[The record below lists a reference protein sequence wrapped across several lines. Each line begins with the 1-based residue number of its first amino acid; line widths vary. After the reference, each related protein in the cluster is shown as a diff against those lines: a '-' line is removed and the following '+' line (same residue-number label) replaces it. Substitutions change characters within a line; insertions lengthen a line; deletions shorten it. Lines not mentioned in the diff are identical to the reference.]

1 MKALPDTNLT
11 NGRGK
16 KGKRLRPPQVLGKRV
31 AGEKNV
37 KPATPPFV
45 VGLGASAGGLEALG
59 SFFDAMAADSGMAFV
74 VIQHLSPAHKSMMA
88 ELLSRHTRMPVCQ
101 AEDGAT
107 AEPNHVYLIPP
118 KKCLTIF
125 KGKLLLTEWDSK
137 NGPNLPIDTFFSSLA
152 RDCSERAIG
161 IALSGTGSDGTRGIR
176 SIKEAGGLVMIQ
188 DEHSAK
194 FSGMPHSAIATGL
207 ADYIL
212 SAGEMPSALLKFIRH
227 PLLAQ
232 PGGSQLQPT
241 ANTMQKIEELVRAR
255 TGVDFSGYKQST
267 VLRRLERRIGISQVE
282 NTEQYLEYLRQTPQ
296 EVAAFYNDLLI
307 SVTNFFRDREA
318 FNRLR
323 EEVIPVMF
331 ANASKN
337 GKIRVWVPGCAT
349 GEEAYSIAILM
360 QEHAATLGER
370 YEVKIFATDVN
381 KETVEFA
388 GGSLYPGS
396 IAADVSVDLLARYF
410 VKTENG
416 YRISRGI
423 RDQVVFAQH
432 NILKDP
438 PFTRMDLISCR
449 NLLIYLQSPEQRKVL
464 SLLHFALSPEGYL
477 FLGASETVGEQHD
490 AFEPIN
496 AKARIFQKRAA
507 VSLGGPALANIAP
520 VFASVREALSPVS
533 SISNG
538 GKRPQEKL
546 LETVNAKLIADY
558 APTCFAVNEKNEI
571 LYSFGQPQAFI
582 AMPAGRANLNLLK
595 LVPHDLSLAIATAL
609 RQAKKQNAV
618 VRYRRV
624 KFQRD
629 QATCLINLKVEP
641 MRAEQGAPGVT
652 LIFLEEREKLAT
664 PNGLGGEEF
673 DPGDKSA
680 QHIADLE
687 EDLQRSRENLQSAI
701 EQQETSAEEL
711 QSTNEELIASNE
723 ELQSSNEELQSINE
737 ELATLNAEYQE
748 KNDELQVANN
758 DIDNFLRTSQIGTIF
773 LDESLHIRRFTPV
786 VAAEM
791 RLLPHDAGR
800 LLTDLSHPL
809 IDELTR
815 EAQRVFH
822 DGAPVEKTVETR
834 PGVWYL
840 LRVSPYQRAGASD
853 LGVVITFV
861 NVSALKQAEQDLGRS
876 RENEKK

>member
-1 MKALPDTNLT
+1 MKALPDMNLT

-16 KGKRLRPPQVLGKRV
+16 KEKRLRPPKVLGKRV

-37 KPATPPFV
+37 KPATPSFV

-59 SFFDAMAADSGMAFV
+59 SFFDAMPADSGMAFV

-125 KGKLLLTEWDSK
+125 NGKLLLSEWDSK
-137 NGPNLPIDTFFSSLA
+137 TGANLPIDTFFSSLA
-152 RDCSERAIG
+152 RDCRERAIG

-212 SAGEMPSALLKFIRH
+212 PAGEMPSALLKFIRH

-241 ANTMQKIEELVRAR
+241 ANAMQKIEELVRAR

-388 GGSLYPGS
+388 GGGLYPGS

-423 RDQVVFAQH
+423 RDQVVFARH

-477 FLGASETVGEQHD
+477 FLGTSETVGEQAD

-496 AKARIFQKRAA
+496 AKARIFQKRAVA
-507 VSLGGPALANIAP
+507 SLAGPALANIAP
-520 VFASVREALSPVS
+520 IREALSAVS
-533 SISNG
+533 SISNS
-538 GKRPQEKL
+538 GKLPQEKL
-546 LETVNAKLIADY
+546 LEAVNAKLIADY
-558 APTCFAVNEKNEI
+558 APTCFVVNEKNEV

-595 LVPHDLSLAIATAL
+595 LVPHDLSLAIAMAL

-664 PNGLGGEEF
+664 SNGLGGEAF

-680 QHIADLE
+680 QRIADLE
-687 EDLQRSRENLQSAI
+687 EDLQRSRESLQSAI
-701 EQQETSAEEL
+701 EEQETSAEEL

-723 ELQSSNEELQSINE
+723 ELQSSNEELESINQ

-748 KNDELQVANN
+748 KNNELRVAND

-773 LDESLHIRRFTPV
+773 LDESFYIRRFTPV

-791 RLLPHDAGR
+791 KLLPHDCGR
-800 LLTDLSHPL
+800 RLTDLSHPL
-809 IDELTR
+809 IDALTR

-822 DGAPVEKTVETR
+822 DGAPVEKTVEAR

-840 LRVSPYQRAGASD
+840 LRLSPYQRAGASD

-861 NVSALKQAEQDLGRS
+861 NVSALKQAEQDLGKS

>member
-1 MKALPDTNLT
+1 MNLT
-11 NGRGK
+11 NGGGK
-16 KGKRLRPPQVLGKRV
+16 KGKRLRPPKVLGKRV
-31 AGEKNV
+31 AGEKIV
-37 KPATPPFV
+37 KPASPSFV

-59 SFFDAMAADSGMAFV
+59 SFFDAMPADSGMAFV

-118 KKCLTIF
+118 KKRLTIF
-125 KGKLLLTEWDSK
+125 NGKLLLTEWGLK

-227 PLLAQ
+227 PFLAQ
-232 PGGSQLQPT
+232 PGGARLQPT

-267 VLRRLERRIGISQVE
+267 VVRRLERRIGISQVE

-307 SVTNFFRDREA
+307 SVTNFFRDRET

-331 ANASKN
+331 ANASRN

-388 GGSLYPGS
+388 GGGLYPGS

-423 RDQVVFAQH
+423 RDQVVFAQQ

-464 SLLHFALSPEGYL
+464 SLLHLALNPEGYL
-477 FLGASETVGEQHD
+477 FLGMSETVGEQHD

-507 VSLGGPALANIAP
+507 ASLAGPALANIAP
-520 VFASVREALSPVS
+520 VFAPVREALSAVS

-546 LETVNAKLIADY
+546 LEAVNVKLIADY

-571 LYSFGQPQAFI
+571 LYSFGQPQAFT

-595 LVPHDLSLAIATAL
+595 LVPRDLSLAIATAL

-629 QATCLINLKVEP
+629 QATSLIDLKVEP
-641 MRAEQGAPGVT
+641 MGAEQGAPGVT
-652 LIFLEEREKLAT
+652 LIFLEERERLVT
-664 PNGLGGEEF
+664 SIGLGGEAF

-680 QHIADLE
+680 QRIADLE
-687 EDLQRSRENLQSAI
+687 DDLQKSRENLQSAI

-711 QSTNEELIASNE
+711 QSANEELIASNE
-723 ELQSSNEELQSINE
+723 ELQSSNEELESINE

-748 KNDELQVANN
+748 KNDELRVANN

-791 RLLPHDAGR
+791 KLLPHDAGR

-822 DGAPVEKTVETR
+822 NGAPVEKTVETR

-840 LRVSPYQRAGASD
+840 LRVSPYRRAGASD

-861 NVSALKQAEQDLGRS
+861 NVSALKQAEQDLGKS